1 VAYERSISMDVF
13 VSHYFKEDQTNFN
26 NICYAFQQEGIE
38 AWNTDEIN
46 AGEPLRDRIQDAI
59 KSCSVCVF
67 IATSKSL
74 ESGWCR
80 AEIGAFW
87 GARKPVVVYAAGD
100 ERSEAVV
107 PEQFKGDKWASTIKE
122 VVTAVKRYLAEAAK
136 NQDTGG
142 LESRR
147 REAEAVYCLAID

>member
-1 VAYERSISMDVF
+1 
-13 VSHYFKEDQTNFN
+13 
-26 NICYAFQQEGIE
+26 
-38 AWNTDEIN
+38 
-46 AGEPLRDRIQDAI
+46 
-59 KSCSVCVF
+59 
-67 IATSKSL
+67 
-74 ESGWCR
+74 
-80 AEIGAFW
+80 
-87 GARKPVVVYAAGD
+87 VVVYAAGD